1 MIPLRKALRLDGAP
15 QIAVVGGGGKTT
27 AMFALASQ
35 FSDPVLVTTS
45 THLALSQTALGDL
58 HIDLR
63 NESDIHSIDVAKL
76 PAVTVVTGPEQTDDR
91 VSGPPPEVL
100 GALSAFARQHSLPL
114 LIEADGARLRALKAP
129 AEHEPAI
136 PDFVDAVVVVAGL
149 SAIGK
154 PLTEEWVH
162 RPEQFAELSGL
173 QIGDEITTDSLT
185 SVLLHKDGGLKN
197 IPRRARRIVLL
208 NQADSPELEATA
220 RGLARTLLSGYD
232 AVWVG
237 ALRQSTELSAVYE
250 PVAGIVLAAGE
261 SKRLGQPKAL
271 LDWKGKPFVRQVA
284 ETALSAGLKPVV
296 VVTGANAEQVEAALA
311 GLDVQIMRN
320 FIWYEGQSTSVRA
333 GLKALPRT
341 SGSALFMVVDQ
352 PQLPV
357 TLIEA
362 LVAAHAS
369 SLAPI
374 TAPMVDD
381 HRTNPALFDRSTFA
395 DFAGLEGDVGGR
407 AIFSR
412 HKVSWLPWLDSSLAI
427 DVDTPEDY
435 SRLLSQTG

>member
-15 QIAVVGGGGKTT
+15 QIAVVGAGGKTT

-76 PAVTVVTGPEQTDDR
+76 PAVTVVTGPKQTDDR